1 MIPQHNTLMN
11 VAQYHF
17 GDLFVNVEQYEIAGA
32 TCWEFYTNDNVCMS
46 EKIMYQ
52 SHLTHEGI
60 PSKDEVRHWL
70 GL

>member
-1 MIPQHNTLMN
+1 MN

-32 TCWEFYTNDNVCMS
+32 TCWEFYTINNTCMS

>member
-1 MIPQHNTLMN
+1 MLHNTTL
-11 VAQYHF
+11 VK
-17 GDLFVNVEQYEIAGA
+17 QYEIAGA

-46 EKIMYQ
+46 DKLMYQ
-52 SHLTHEGI
+52 SHLDHDGI

>member
-1 MIPQHNTLMN
+1 MN

-32 TCWEFYTNDNVCMS
+32 TWWDFYTIDNVCMS

>member
-1 MIPQHNTLMN
+1 MN

-17 GDLFVNVEQYEIAGA
+17 GELFVNVAQYEIAGA

-46 EKIMYQ
+46 DKLMYQ
-52 SHLTHEGI
+52 SHLEHDGI
-60 PSKDEVRHWL
+60 PSKDEVRQWL

>member
-1 MIPQHNTLMN
+1 MN

-17 GDLFVNVEQYEIAGA
+17 GELFVNVEQYQIDGA
-32 TCWEFYTNDNVCMS
+32 TCWEFNNNDNVCMS
-46 EKIMYQ
+46 DKLMYQ
-52 SHLTHEGI
+52 SHLEHDGI

>member
-1 MIPQHNTLMN
+1 MN

-32 TCWEFYTNDNVCMS
+32 TCWEFYTNDNVCLS
-46 EKIMYQ
+46 DKLMYQ
-52 SHLTHEGI
+52 SHLEHDGI

>member
-1 MIPQHNTLMN
+1 MN

-32 TCWEFYTNDNVCMS
+32 TCWDFYTIDNVCMS